1 MIPMYRLLF
10 LIIFCFCFG
19 GCEAKKP
26 SVPVP
31 SAGDSTVLA
40 EPVDPLQKLNEQYE
54 QLAKKRLEL
63 QNKIE
68 TAMDLYLQYVEST
81 KTQKEQLKNNLGAV
95 PFDEAIEIF
104 INNKD
109 IPARLRLASSCWRS
123 LLPDEVQR
131 QKIFDW
137 LENQQKND
145 LLVEFEVKMK
155 QIENFRKVGTLLNET
170 DQKEVDRLLVAEV
183 GDWSETK
190 NDLNYEQK
198 AVESLKKELR

>member
-1 MIPMYRLLF
+1 MIVAVIISGV
-10 LIIFCFCFG
+10 LICFT
-19 GCEAKKP
+19 GCEAKNP

-31 SAGDSTVLA
+31 SAGDSTVPA
-40 EPVDPLQKLNEQYE
+40 EPVDPLKKLKEQYE
-54 QLAKKRLEL
+54 LLAKKRLEL

-68 TAMDLYLQYVEST
+68 TAMNLYLQYVEST

-95 PFDEAIEIF
+95 PFEEAIEIF

-109 IPARLRLASSCWRS
+109 IPAHLRLAFSCWRS
-123 LLPDEVQR
+123 LLPDAIQR

-145 LLVEFEVKMK
+145 FLVEFEVKMK
-155 QIENFRKVGTLLNET
+155 QIENFRKVGTPLNET

-198 AVESLKKELR
+198 AVERLKKELR